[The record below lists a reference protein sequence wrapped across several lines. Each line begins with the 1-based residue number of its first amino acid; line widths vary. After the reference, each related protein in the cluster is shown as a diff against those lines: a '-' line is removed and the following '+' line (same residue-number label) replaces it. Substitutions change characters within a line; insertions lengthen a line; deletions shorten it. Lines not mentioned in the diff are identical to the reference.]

1 MNGTI
6 ERVVSLYV
14 RGFITKDELASI
26 IAKEYAEL
34 WARGKILGLMS
45 E

>member
-1 MNGTI
+1 MNEII
-6 ERVVSLYV
+6 ERATSLYV

-26 IAKEYAEL
+26 IAKEYAKL

>member
-1 MNGTI
+1 MNEIIKRAT
-6 ERVVSLYV
+6 SLYV

-26 IAKEYAEL
+26 ISKEYVKL
-34 WARGKILGLMS
+34 WARGQILGLMS